1 MDVIFHF
8 SRAVSI
14 MSFADSVIIDF
25 VLIIQV
31 AFGLNTVLDSW
42 CSPHEF
48 PDWET
53 VLKWPASLMSGAIF
67 TNAPTVVQTVPGEDL
82 WMNTKSESAGLDF
95 KQTAYYVITI
105 STP

>member
-1 MDVIFHF
+1 MSGNQQCLHHDVSVNVDADRLLRHLKILLHSTFPTQHMSMDVIFHF

-31 AFGLNTVLDSW
+31 AFGLNTVLASW

-48 PDWET
+48 PD
-53 VLKWPASLMSGAIF
+53 
-67 TNAPTVVQTVPGEDL
+67 
-82 WMNTKSESAGLDF
+82 
-95 KQTAYYVITI
+95 
-105 STP
+105 